1 MVRIRSGWL
10 AAIAVAGLVTG
21 ACKKNDD
28 KAAGGSGAT
37 TTTTTTTT
45 SGDKGGATPVAV
57 SGADDLA
64 LLPVDSELVMGL
76 NFAQLQQSAL
86 WKQFSPKLME
96 KAAAGLAE
104 FKVACG
110 FDPLEAVKSV
120 SMGLKGL
127 GAATPDG
134 IVVVHGPEK
143 AKVMACVDKAKVEAA
158 KKGTDITVDGDVFLV
173 KDKSGQP
180 TAFTFVNDT
189 TLIGAIGAMGTK
201 DGVMAAAKGQSALK
215 SSATFVEMYS
225 KINTGD
231 SMWMLMNGNSP
242 AFSKM
247 GSMGVKP
254 KAVFGSINVTD
265 GLTVDMRIRLGT
277 PDEAKQLVTMLQGQI
292 NNPQVK
298 QMFDKLDVTADGS
311 DAKFGVAM
319 SNQKL
324 QQLMQMV
331 GGMMGG
337 MMGGGMGGPPGAP

>member
-10 AAIAVAGLVTG
+10 AAIVAVSLVG
-21 ACKKNDD
+21 ACKKNDN
-28 KAAGGSGAT
+28 KAGAGSGSAT

-45 SGDKGGATPVAV
+45 TGGGATPVAV
-57 SGADDLA
+57 AGTDDLS
-64 LLPVDSELVMGL
+64 LLPVDSEMVMGL

-96 KAAAGLAE
+96 KAATNLAE
-104 FKVACG
+104 FKAACG

-127 GAATPDG
+127 GGTQPDG
-134 IVVVHGPEK
+134 VIVVHGPDK
-143 AKVMACVDKAKVEAA
+143 SKVMACVDKAKAEAA
-158 KKGTDITVDGDVFLV
+158 KQGTDITVDGGVFVV

-180 TAFTFVNDT
+180 SAFTFVNDN
-189 TLIGAIGAMGTK
+189 TLIGTIGTMGTK
-201 DGVMAAAKGQSALK
+201 DGVLAAAKGTSSLK
-215 SSATFVEMYS
+215 SSAMFTEMYS
-225 KINTGD
+225 KINTND
-231 SMWMLMNGNSP
+231 SLWLLMNGNSP

-254 KAVFGSINVTD
+254 KAIFGSINVTD
-265 GLTVDMRIRLGT
+265 GLTVDMRMRLGT
-277 PDEAKQLVTMLQGQI
+277 PDEAKQLVTMLQGQL

-298 QMFDKLDVTADGS
+298 QMFDKLDVAQDGS
-311 DAKFGVAM
+311 DAKFSVAM

-324 QQLMQMV
+324 QQLIGMV

-337 MMGGGMGGPPGAP
+337 MMGGAGAGTP